1 MRSYFVITS
10 IAAAVSVTACGNVLD
25 VSNDNNPNVSQVLA
39 RPADVEAVI
48 GSSYNVNHKATI
60 GVNTDDINNQM
71 MVMSFENGSA
81 LANYGFNRRYPIP
94 RSFIDNSKNNSVAA
108 GNYYD
113 FANDA
118 KGARSASTGLEQLNK
133 PGFSLG
139 SVDQNN
145 RARAFAYFN
154 MGVGN
159 GNLALV
165 YDSGAVVTE
174 FNVHDIPP
182 LVGHDSLMRAA
193 LNQLDSA
200 FVYSQKTTMNLLPT
214 WINGNAMTPAV
225 FGQFIKSYK
234 ARFRAE
240 VARTPAERA
249 AVDWNAVLADA
260 LAGIQANVVV
270 SLAPS
275 SGWDIGWII
284 QHYLFDTWHQQP
296 PMFIGMADSAHTDGT
311 LDYDGWLALP
321 LGSRTRFLIKTAD
334 QRFPPGETRALQQA
348 ASGTGP
354 NPVPPRANLYF
365 KNGLA
370 DATAD
375 AYQLSQY
382 EHYRFQALYTNGRVG
397 NFTLMPKA
405 EIDLLAAEAYYRL
418 GDFANA
424 AAKINITRVGNG
436 GLPPVVGAGTVP
448 GGTACVPRV
457 PDPAQNF
464 QKAKCGDLLEA
475 LKWEKRLETAF
486 IVYGAWY
493 FDSRG
498 WGDLAEGTA
507 LEWPVP
513 YQELDTR
520 VKPYYNLGGIG
531 GKSAAAGKGTYGY

>member
-1 MRSYFVITS
+1 MRSLFVITS
-10 IAAAVSVTACGNVLD
+10 IGALVGVAACGNVLD
-25 VSNDNNPNVSQVLA
+25 VPNNNNPDVSQVLA
-39 RPADVEAVI
+39 RPTDVEAAI
-48 GSSYNVNHKATI
+48 GSSFNVNHKATL

-94 RSFIDNSKNNSVAA
+94 RSFIDNSKNNAVAA
-108 GNYYD
+108 GDYYD
-113 FANDA
+113 FTNDA
-118 KGARSASTGLEQLNK
+118 KAARAASTGLEALNK
-133 PGFSLG
+133 AGFTLG
-139 SVDQNN
+139 SADRDN

-159 GNLALV
+159 GNIAMV
-165 YDSGAVVTE
+165 YDSAAVVTE
-174 FNVHDIPP
+174 LNVHDIPP
-182 LVGHDSLMRAA
+182 LVGHDSVMRAA
-193 LNQLDSA
+193 LSQLDSA
-200 FVYSQKTTMNLLPT
+200 FAYSQKTTTALEAT
-214 WINGNAMTPAV
+214 WINGAPMTPAT

-234 ARFRAE
+234 ARFRAG

-260 LAGIQANVVV
+260 LAGIKADVVV
-270 SLAPS
+270 NLAPS

-296 PMFIGMADSAHTDGT
+296 PMIIGMADSVHGDGT
-311 LDYDGWLALP
+311 FDYDAWLATP
-321 LGSRTRFLIKTAD
+321 LLSRTRFLIKTAD
-334 QRFPPGETRALQQA
+334 QRFPSGETRAAQQA
-348 ASGTGP
+348 TSGAGA
-354 NPVPPRANLYF
+354 NPVPGRPTLYF
-365 KNGLA
+365 KNGTA

-382 EHYRFQALYTNGRVG
+382 EHYRFQALYANGRVG
-397 NFTLMPKA
+397 AFPLMPRA
-405 EIDLLAAEAYYRL
+405 ETDLLAAEAYFRL

-424 AAKINITRVGNG
+424 AAKINVTRVGNG
-436 GLPPVVGAGTVP
+436 QLPAVVGAGPVP
-448 GGTACVPRV
+448 GGTACVPRI

-464 QKAKCGDLLEA
+464 QKAKCGDLFEA
-475 LKWEKRLETAF
+475 LKWEKRLESAY
-486 IVYGAWY
+486 IIYGAWY

-531 GKSAAAGKGTYGY
+531 GKSAAAKGTYGY

>member
-10 IAAAVSVTACGNVLD
+10 IAAVVSVTACGNVLD
-25 VSNDNNPNVSQVLA
+25 VPNNNNPNVSQVLA

-48 GSSYNVNHKATI
+48 GSSYNVNHKATV

-81 LANYGFNRRYPIP
+81 LANFGFNRRYPIP

-113 FANDA
+113 FSNDA
-118 KGARSASTGLEQLNK
+118 KGARAASTGLAQLNK
-133 PGFSLG
+133 PGFTLG
-139 SVDQNN
+139 SADQNN

-174 FNVHDIPP
+174 LNVPPADIPP

-200 FVYSQKTTMNLLPT
+200 FVYSQKTTMPLLPS
-214 WINGNAMTPAV
+214 WINGNAMTPTV

-296 PMFIGMADSAHTDGT
+296 PMIIGMADSAHTDGT
-311 LDYDGWLALP
+311 FDYDAWLALP

-334 QRFPPGETRALQQA
+334 QRFPPGETRAAQQA
-348 ASGTGP
+348 ASGTGA
-354 NPVPPRANLYF
+354 NPVPPRANIYF
-365 KNGLA
+365 RNGLA

-397 NFTLMPKA
+397 NFHPDA
-405 EIDLLAAEAYYRL
+405 EGRDRSAGGRGLLQTRRLHERRGQDQHHSPGQRRSSAGRRSRHGSGRQRLRPARSRSRAELPEGQVRRPARSAQVGEASGDGIHRLRRMVFRQPRL
-418 GDFANA
+418 G
-424 AAKINITRVGNG
+424 RSG
-436 GLPPVVGAGTVP
+436 
-448 GGTACVPRV
+448 
-457 PDPAQNF
+457 
-464 QKAKCGDLLEA
+464 
-475 LKWEKRLETAF
+475 
-486 IVYGAWY
+486 
-493 FDSRG
+493 
-498 WGDLAEGTA
+498 
-507 LEWPVP
+507 
-513 YQELDTR
+513 
-520 VKPYYNLGGIG
+520 
-531 GKSAAAGKGTYGY
+531 